1 MKHAQAFMPAG
12 SASLYTHAMIS
23 FPTANID
30 AAVLGLGI
38 DAGGTQTRWALAGAD
53 GAIVAD
59 GAVEGLS
66 ALQMSS
72 AAGRSALHA
81 TFAKLAQ
88 AVLAIGWPRAVVA
101 GLTGFGGDDVALTQA
116 LADLLALQAGD
127 VTICNDIE
135 IAYRDSFE
143 PGEGYLVYAGTGSIA
158 AWIDTHGVF
167 HRAGGRGVLLD
178 DGGGGYWIAREA
190 LRQIWRREDEAPG
203 SWQASP
209 MAEAVFEQLGG
220 SDWSL
225 SRAFMYGEDRG
236 SIGRLALAVA
246 ASADADPLAL
256 DILQRAGQELARL
269 ALALTARHG
278 PRPVVLA
285 GRAAQLHPAIASAM
299 RAALPASLT
308 MEQKV
313 ARAHEAAA
321 KVAVKAALRALVKT
335 EHFINPNTDLS

>member
-1 MKHAQAFMPAG
+1 
-12 SASLYTHAMIS
+12 MIS
-23 FPTANID
+23 FPANNID
-30 AAVLGLGI
+30 TAVLGLGI

-53 GAIVAD
+53 GAILAD

-72 AAGRSALHA
+72 DVGRAAVHA
-81 TFAKLAQ
+81 TFAKLSQ
-88 AVLAIGWPRAVVA
+88 AVLAVGQPRAVVA
-101 GLTGFGGDDVALTQA
+101 GLTGFGGDDVT
-116 LADLLALQAGD
+116 LAHMLAELLALDAGD
-127 VTICNDIE
+127 VRLGNDID

-158 AWIDTHGVF
+158 AWIDADGVF

-190 LRQIWRREDEAPG
+190 LRHIWRREDEAPG

-209 MAEAVFEQLGG
+209 MVEAVFAQLGG

-225 SRAFMYGEDRG
+225 SRAFMYGQDRG
-236 SIGRLALAVA
+236 AIGRLALAVA

-269 ALALTARHG
+269 ALALTARYG

-285 GRAAQLHPAIASAM
+285 GRAAQLHPAIAAAM
-299 RAALPASLT
+299 RAALPVSLM

-313 ARAHEAAA
+313 ARSHEAAA
-321 KVAVKAALRALVKT
+321 KLAARTASQRTGK
-335 EHFINPNTDLS
+335 N

>member
-1 MKHAQAFMPAG
+1 
-12 SASLYTHAMIS
+12 MIS
-23 FPTANID
+23 FPATNTD
-30 AAVLGLGI
+30 TAVLGLGI
-38 DAGGTQTRWALAGAD
+38 DAGGTQTRWALATGD

-72 AAGRSALHA
+72 EAGRAAVHA
-81 TFAKLAQ
+81 TFATLCKQ
-88 AVLAIGWPRAVVA
+88 VLAVGQPRAVVA
-101 GLTGFGGDDVALTQA
+101 GLTGFGGDDLA
-116 LADLLALQAGD
+116 LAQTLATLLALDASD
-127 VTICNDIE
+127 VSLGNDIE

-158 AWIDTHGVF
+158 AWIDAEGVF

-190 LRQIWRREDEAPG
+190 LRHIWRREDEAPG

-209 MAEAVFEQLGG
+209 MAGAVFAHVGG

-225 SRAFMYGEDRG
+225 SRAFMYGQERG
-236 SIGRLALAVA
+236 AIGRLALAVA
-246 ASADADPLAL
+246 ASADTDPLAL

-285 GRAAQLHPAIASAM
+285 GRAAQLHPAIALAM
-299 RAALPASLT
+299 RAALPVSLT

-313 ARAHEAAA
+313 ARSHEAAA
-321 KVAVKAALRALVKT
+321 KVAARAASQRTGK
-335 EHFINPNTDLS
+335 N

>member
-1 MKHAQAFMPAG
+1 
-12 SASLYTHAMIS
+12 MIS
-23 FPTANID
+23 FPTANN
-30 AAVLGLGI
+30 AVPVLGLGI
-38 DAGGTQTRWALAGAD
+38 DAGGTQTRWALAGAN

-59 GAVEGLS
+59 GAVDGLS

-72 AAGRSALHA
+72 ESGRAVLHA
-81 TFAKLAQ
+81 TFATLSQ
-88 AVLAIGWPRAVVA
+88 AVLAIGQPRAVVA
-101 GLTGFGGDDVALTQA
+101 GLTGFGGDDVMLAQA
-116 LADLLALQAGD
+116 LADLLALDAGD

-135 IAYRDSFE
+135 IAYRDSFA
-143 PGEGYLVYAGTGSIA
+143 PGQGYLVYAGTGSIA
-158 AWIDTHGVF
+158 AWIDTDGVF

-203 SWQASP
+203 SWRASP
-209 MAEAVFEQLGG
+209 MAEAVFAHVGG

-225 SRAFMYGEDRG
+225 SRTFMYGQDRG
-236 SIGRLALAVA
+236 TIGRLALAVA

-256 DILQRAGQELARL
+256 QILQRAGQELARL
-269 ALALTARHG
+269 ALALAARHG

-313 ARAHEAAA
+313 ARPHEAAA
-321 KVAVKAALRALVKT
+321 RQAAKAAATAASHGVGQ
-335 EHFINPNTDLS
+335 D

>member
-1 MKHAQAFMPAG
+1 
-12 SASLYTHAMIS
+12 MIS
-23 FPTANID
+23 FPAINTD
-30 AAVLGLGI
+30 TAVLGLGI
-38 DAGGTQTRWALAGAD
+38 DAGGTQTRWALATAD
-53 GAIVAD
+53 GAIVAE

-72 AAGRSALHA
+72 DAGRAAVHA
-81 TFAKLAQ
+81 TFAKLSQ
-88 AVLAIGWPRAVVA
+88 AVLAVGQPRAVVA
-101 GLTGFGGDDVALTQA
+101 GLTGFGGDDVALA
-116 LADLLALQAGD
+116 YMLAELLALEAVD
-127 VTICNDIE
+127 VRLGNDID

-158 AWIDTHGVF
+158 AWIDADGVF

-190 LRQIWRREDEAPG
+190 LRHIWRREDEAPG
-203 SWQASP
+203 SWQGSP
-209 MAEAVFEQLGG
+209 MAGAVFAQLGG

-225 SRAFMYGEDRG
+225 SRAFMYGQDRG
-236 SIGRLALAVA
+236 AIGRLALAVA

-269 ALALTARHG
+269 ALALTTRYG
-278 PRPVVLA
+278 SRPVVLA
-285 GRAAQLHPAIASAM
+285 GRAAQLHPAIAVAM
-299 RAALPASLT
+299 RAALPVSLM

-321 KVAVKAALRALVKT
+321 KLAARAASQRTGK
-335 EHFINPNTDLS
+335 N

>member
-1 MKHAQAFMPAG
+1 
-12 SASLYTHAMIS
+12 MIS
-23 FPTANID
+23 FPATNTD
-30 AAVLGLGI
+30 TAVLGLGI
-38 DAGGTQTRWALAGAD
+38 DAGGTQTRWALATGD

-72 AAGRSALHA
+72 EAGRAAVHA
-81 TFAKLAQ
+81 TFATLCKQ
-88 AVLAIGWPRAVVA
+88 VLAVGQPRAVVA
-101 GLTGFGGDDVALTQA
+101 GLTGFGGDDLA
-116 LADLLALQAGD
+116 LAQTLATLLALDASD
-127 VTICNDIE
+127 VSLGNDIE

-158 AWIDTHGVF
+158 AWIDTEGVF

-190 LRQIWRREDEAPG
+190 LRHIWRREDEAPG

-209 MAEAVFEQLGG
+209 MAGAVFAHVGG

-225 SRAFMYGEDRG
+225 SRAFMYGQERG
-236 SIGRLALAVA
+236 AIGRLALAVA
-246 ASADADPLAL
+246 ASADTDPLAL

-285 GRAAQLHPAIASAM
+285 GRAAQLHPAIALAM
-299 RAALPASLT
+299 RAALPISLQ

-313 ARAHEAAA
+313 ARSHEAAA
-321 KVAVKAALRALVKT
+321 KVAARAASQRTGK
-335 EHFINPNTDLS
+335 N